1 MREILKTWLKK
12 LEFMTGL
19 KQFRE
24 MSLEDAKSLIDCLE
38 EKVKEY
44 HWMTEARLN
53 DIMKKGMEGGY
64 GDFYSINV
72 RTVSQ
77 WCSTFYEHSK
87 QKLLIENFPREHE
100 EKVVSEEEKQK
111 WLEIGKE
118 NFREKFKESKD
129 GHVAPLSEWGPYFYT
144 NFVRDGILKEENYPV
159 NMEQINAELR
169 IAGRQ
174 YEEYAASSKK
184 TEKIWRMFIKD
195 MISKGVDLTQ
205 YL

>member
-1 MREILKTWLKK
+1 MREILKEWLKK

-24 MSLEDAKSLIDCLE
+24 MSIEDMKSLLDCLE

-44 HWMTEARLN
+44 HWMTESRLN
-53 DIMKKGMEGGY
+53 EIMKKGMEGNY

-77 WCSTFYEHSK
+77 WCSLYYEHHK
-87 QKLLIENFPREHE
+87 QLIIVENFPRESDP
-100 EKVVSEEEKQK
+100 EKSQDEIDY
-111 WLEIGKE
+111 WLNKGKE
-118 NFREKFKESKD
+118 MFADCWERAKEGEIRPLAEWIPTNYQKFVD
-129 GHVAPLSEWGPYFYT
+129 L
-144 NFVRDGILKEENYPV
+144 GILKEENYRFDE
-159 NMEQINAELR
+159 NYESRMMR
-169 IAGRQ
+169 IEKGLAFSAQMLIPRKKEMVWRQ
-174 YEEYAASSKK
+174 
-184 TEKIWRMFIKD
+184 FIKD